1 MKSFET
7 YRFKAR
13 LTKAAHKA
21 LDEALEVNRL
31 LYNAANE
38 ERAELRRKRLIYLH
52 TVARIYSFPIC
63 DKATTGAILPQR
75 PIATVSNPLI
85 NQ

>member
-1 MKSFET
+1 MNQRQRKAFIHRAISIVKSFET

-13 LTKAAHKA
+13 LTKAARKA

-38 ERAELRRKRLIYLH
+38 ARRYALQLVK
-52 TVARIYSFPIC
+52 S
-63 DKATTGAILPQR
+63 
-75 PIATVSNPLI
+75 
-85 NQ
+85 

>member
-38 ERAELRRKRLIYLH
+38 ERAERRRNRLIYQH
-52 TVARIYSFPIC
+52 PVARIYPFPIC
-63 DKATTGAILPQR
+63 GKVKLEGQ
-75 PIATVSNPLI
+75 SFHKG
-85 NQ
+85 

>member
-31 LYNAANE
+31 LYNALTAIISADVWRAFPRGE
-38 ERAELRRKRLIYLH
+38 ETS
-52 TVARIYSFPIC
+52 TV
-63 DKATTGAILPQR
+63 
-75 PIATVSNPLI
+75 
-85 NQ
+85 